1 MKNGFCRLLAL
12 TFLVVAAA
20 QAQAQEFKL
29 THQWKQGT
37 DGRDLAAREFI
48 KEVNKKDPSI
58 KFRIYPGAS
67 LISSPVKQLDAI
79 QDGTIEMSVLPLIY
93 GAGKIPELSVTILPG
108 AITNIA
114 DAMKLKNSEYA
125 KKLQDLAEANGFH
138 ILTWWWT
145 EGGFAN
151 RVHPITGPDSVK
163 GLKMRGA
170 DKTID
175 SAMKSAGAS
184 VFSMPSTE
192 LYNAVQSGV
201 LDGLLT
207 SYETFVSMRL
217 YEQMKFATIG
227 GDYTIFMVIQPL
239 IIGKK
244 AWDKLTPAQK
254 KIFEE
259 AAAKSDDFFV
269 AEQVKVEQKVVEV
282 FKGAGAQVRQMSK
295 AEFDQWLALAKR
307 TAWQDFAN
315 SSPKAKELLDALMRS
330 RGR

>member
-1 MKNGFCRLLAL
+1 MKMGFCRPLAL
-12 TFLVVAAA
+12 AFMLMFAA
-20 QAQAQEFKL
+20 QPQAQEFKL

-48 KEVNKKDPSI
+48 KEVNKKDQSI
-58 KFRIYPGAS
+58 KFRVYPGAS
-67 LISSPVKQLDAI
+67 LISNPLKQIDAI
-79 QDGTIEMSVLPLIY
+79 QDGTIEMCVLPLIY
-93 GAGKIPELSVTILPG
+93 AAGKIPELSVTILPG
-108 AITNIA
+108 AITNIG

-125 KKLQDLAEANGFH
+125 KKLQELAEANGFH

-145 EGGFAN
+145 EGGFGN
-151 RVHPITGPDSVK
+151 RVHPIAGPDTVK

-175 SAMKSAGAS
+175 SAMQSAGAS

-217 YEQMKFATIG
+217 YEQLKFATVG
-227 GDYTIFMVIQPL
+227 GDYTIFMVMQPL
-239 IIGKK
+239 IISKK
-244 AWDKLTPAQK
+244 AWDKLTPAQRT
-254 KIFEE
+254 IFEE
-259 AAAKSDDFFV
+259 AAAKSETFFN
-269 AEQVKVEQKVVEV
+269 AEQDKVEQKVVEV

-295 AEFDQWLALAKR
+295 AEFEQWLALSKR
-307 TAWQDFAN
+307 TAWKDFSN
-315 SSPKAKELLDALMRS
+315 SSPKAKDLVDALLRS
-330 RGR
+330 RAK